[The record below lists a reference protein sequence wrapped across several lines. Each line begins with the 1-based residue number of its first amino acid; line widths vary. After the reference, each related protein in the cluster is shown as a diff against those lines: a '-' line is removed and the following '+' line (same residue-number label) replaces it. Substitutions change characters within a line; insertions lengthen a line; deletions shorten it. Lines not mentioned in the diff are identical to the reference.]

1 MGKLTHWAV
10 VFAMF
15 AALYALLAVSG
26 VAGNATPIANILFW
40 TTSVIATTA
49 FIGSILSRH

>member
-40 TTSVIATTA
+40 TTSAIATTA